1 MSDPS
6 DPLGSQDG
14 TVVTPLLTKFRG
26 LTSPEHRLFAVAE
39 FEFADGAIIRIPI
52 ACDAV
57 ASFNDAL
64 VVWMSKANS
73 AGEIVH

>member
-14 TVVTPLLTKFRG
+14 TVVTPLLTRFRG

-52 ACDAV
+52 ASDVV

-64 VVWMSKANS
+64 VAWISKAPAS
-73 AGEIVH
+73 GSIVH

>member
-6 DPLGSQDG
+6 DPLESGDGS
-14 TVVTPLLTKFRG
+14 VVTPLLTKFRG
-26 LTSPEHRLFAVAE
+26 LTSPGHRQFAVAE

-64 VVWMSKANS
+64 VVWMSKGNATS
-73 AGEIVH
+73 AVVH